1 METREEEFKHIN
13 RCTNMTRL
21 LIARTTD
28 RMYVLEFLLNDEWE
42 EVRTEAVERL
52 NELKQ

>member
-1 METREEEFKHIN
+1 METREEELKRIG
-13 RCTNMTRL
+13 RCTDMTRL

-28 RMYVLEFLLNDEWE
+28 RMHVLEFLSNDEWE
-42 EVRTEAVERL
+42 EVRTEALERI